1 MAATDDD
8 RHHTTVA
15 LDLIDAYVRAD
26 RRMIGERSAGIS
38 AEAGERIVSTL
49 KVCAAF
55 LARRV
60 QETGVPW
67 RAADSREA
75 VARTVADLLEP
86 EVEFAVVSAWE
97 AYAIG
102 EHEAA
107 WVRAHG
113 DPLVFVHMLAAS
125 SAAIG
130 TAVYGREELL
140 PTLRRVTAR

>member
-38 AEAGERIVSTL
+38 AEAGE
-49 KVCAAF
+49 
-55 LARRV
+55 
-60 QETGVPW
+60 PW

-113 DPLVFVHMLAAS
+113 DPLVFVHMLAAF